1 MRSETFTFLV
11 RNIQFNKELTC
22 LVVKDGKI
30 VYNHTVIKK
39 IVSVCFFFTTYSI
52 FRFLIFPF
60 KTISMVYNP
69 LKQMVGVYHHGP
81 TNEPVSLT
89 TPQEGP
95 QQNIILTKTFKAVF
109 LAPWGH
115 QLDIIYVKHWVLQ
128 YISSPKGHQM
138 NIIHSYCSVL
148 LNL

>member
-1 MRSETFTFLV
+1 
-11 RNIQFNKELTC
+11 
-22 LVVKDGKI
+22 
-30 VYNHTVIKK
+30 
-39 IVSVCFFFTTYSI
+39 
-52 FRFLIFPF
+52 
-60 KTISMVYNP
+60 MVYNP